1 MPRLIP
7 AIRLLLWSYNI
18 WKAKNDPT
26 CIVMS
31 VLHDLKPSLNIELA
45 IDDVLDHILDYDD
58 TVKLRLVCMIMN
70 YS

>member
-1 MPRLIP
+1 
-7 AIRLLLWSYNI
+7 
-18 WKAKNDPT
+18 
-26 CIVMS
+26 MS